1 MRVPQPKHQD
11 QSTAICTRLHLHTFT
26 LHSLFL
32 PPEFSLRKG
41 DMTKTL
47 PVAIAQ
53 LPKKYPGLA
62 RRSARLES
70 AQCADGRRGF
80 QADQFQPADKIQQS
94 PPDVHQM
101 STSFN
106 PGVVVLRC
114 LALALAIASWSC
126 NRTLRMASRS
136 WQLEHGWKR
145 LEVWCPWCQSSTCS
159 PCGPHCLRR
168 GQNRHRQNHH
178 QPVAS
183 AVGSWKLAVSQFWK
197 CVDAWS
203 FKVFQKKV
211 PHSQGCCPAVRPSA
225 SHLEGSSGYYFLDS
239 LRCT

>member
-11 QSTAICTRLHLHTFT
+11 QSTAICTRSHLHTFT

-114 LALALAIASWSC
+114 LAVSRLGFGDRLLVLQQNSSNGQPLLTA
-126 NRTLRMASRS
+126 RTWLEEAGSMVSMVSVVHMLPMRSPLSASRP
-136 WQLEHGWKR
+136 E
-145 LEVWCPWCQSSTCS
+145 
-159 PCGPHCLRR
+159 
-168 GQNRHRQNHH
+168 
-178 QPVAS
+178 
-183 AVGSWKLAVSQFWK
+183 
-197 CVDAWS
+197 
-203 FKVFQKKV
+203 
-211 PHSQGCCPAVRPSA
+211 
-225 SHLEGSSGYYFLDS
+225 
-239 LRCT
+239 